1 MNFLV
6 SNCTYCG
13 TRKIRFDNHG
23 FNKVNNY
30 QWDIFSI
37 CSNCYKPSVFQ
48 VSMRD
53 DIGSPALINDLKDR
67 TTLAHLKN
75 TNLLDFFSLGELVT
89 PPRDSVKECPD
100 HVPENIKKVFDEAAI
115 CLALNCFTA
124 SGAMFRLC
132 LDITTKELL
141 DQWINTNRMADPQP
155 NSAKKGKLFN
165 RIEFLI
171 EKNVIPSDLK
181 DFAHHIRL
189 DGNDAAHDGS
199 TEKDEA
205 EDLLDFSELF
215 LERIYTNQKQL
226 ELAQARRLA
235 RRSS

>member
-1 MNFLV
+1 
-6 SNCTYCG
+6 
-13 TRKIRFDNHG
+13 
-23 FNKVNNY
+23 
-30 QWDIFSI
+30 
-37 CSNCYKPSVFQ
+37 
-48 VSMRD
+48 
-53 DIGSPALINDLKDR
+53 
-67 TTLAHLKN
+67 
-75 TNLLDFFSLGELVT
+75 
-89 PPRDSVKECPD
+89 
-100 HVPENIKKVFDEAAI
+100 
-115 CLALNCFTA
+115 
-124 SGAMFRLC
+124 MFRLC

-141 DQWINTNRMADPQP
+141 DNWINNNQTADPQP
-155 NSAKKGKLFN
+155 NSAQKSKLFN

-171 EKNVIPSDLK
+171 EKNVIPPDLK

-235 RRSS
+235 RRNS

>member
-1 MNFLV
+1 
-6 SNCTYCG
+6 
-13 TRKIRFDNHG
+13 IRFDNRG
-23 FNKVNNY
+23 FNKKEVFH
-30 QWDIFSI
+30 WHVFSI
-37 CSNCYKPSVFQ
+37 CSNCYKPTVFNIFLKG
-48 VSMRD
+48 D
-53 DIGSPALINDLKDR
+53 ANPILINNLKSA
-67 TTLAHLKN
+67 TTLAAFKDI
-75 TNLLDFFSLGELVT
+75 NLLDLFTLGAREI
-89 PPRDSVKECPD
+89 PPRDAVQECPD

-115 CLALNCFTA
+115 CLSLNCFTA

-141 DQWINTNRMADPQP
+141 DQWINNNQTADPQP
-155 NSAKKGKLFN
+155 NSAQKGKLFN

-171 EKNVIPSDLK
+171 EKNVIPPDLK

>member
-13 TRKIRFDNHG
+13 TNKIRFDNHG
-23 FNKVNNY
+23 FKKKDVF
-30 QWDIFSI
+30 QWHVFSI
-37 CSNCYKPSVFQ
+37 CSNCYKPTVFN
-48 VSMRD
+48 
-53 DIGSPALINDLKDR
+53 IFLKSSASQTLVNTLKIA
-67 TTLAHLKN
+67 TTLAGLKDI
-75 TNLLDFFSLGELVT
+75 NLLEHFVLSTKET
-89 PPRDSVKECPD
+89 PPLDAVRECPA

-141 DQWINTNRMADPQP
+141 GQWMKNNPQP
-155 NSAKKGKLFN
+155 NNTQKDKLFN

-171 EKNVIPSDLK
+171 EKNVIPPDLK

-235 RRSS
+235 RRKS